1 MLNLVTLTGV
11 IDVKLVRSNNSTS
24 SSIFISVL
32 TFEKVSAAG
41 QVSRDCHI
49 RLPRADLCQTK

>member
-11 IDVKLVRSNNSTS
+11 IDVKLGRSNNSTS

-41 QVSRDCHI
+41 QVSRDCHPLVLI
-49 RLPRADLCQTK
+49 YAN